1 MRPRSAFFAALLLA
15 APAHAETNVVRVAQ
29 QFGIGYLPLTVM
41 RHEQLLEKEAARAG
55 LPDEKV
61 EWTQFGAGNAMNEA
75 LLSGR
80 LDFPS
85 GGVTVLLTIW
95 SKTKG
100 RQDIHGVAALDS
112 MPLYLVSSNPKV
124 ASAKDLSEADRIG
137 LPAVKVSIQA
147 VTLEMAAA
155 RLFGQAQFGKFDAL
169 TVSLA
174 HPDAMAALMSG
185 RSEINAHFGSPPFQ
199 YQELADPRMHR
210 IVNSYDVTGGPHTFN
225 VIWTSRKFHDE
236 NPKLY
241 GAFLAALGEAMKL
254 ITSDPHRAAEIYVA
268 EENSKLA
275 ADFIEK
281 MVRDPENRFTALP
294 ENVER
299 YGDFLAA
306 IGAIESKPARVQDL
320 FFPELFSAQGR

>member
-1 MRPRSAFFAALLLA
+1 MRLILGLLAACFLA
-15 APAHAETNVVRVAQ
+15 APAEAETNVVRVAQ

-41 RHEQLLEKEAARAG
+41 RHERLLEGAATQAG
-55 LPDEKV
+55 LADEKV

-100 RQDIHGVAALDS
+100 RQDIHGVAALNS

-124 ASAKDLSEADRIG
+124 TNAKDLSEADRIG
-137 LPAVKVSIQA
+137 LPTVKISIQA
-147 VTLEMAAA
+147 VTLEMEAA
-155 RLFGQAQFGKFDAL
+155 RLFGQAQFGKFDPL

-174 HPDAMAALMSG
+174 HPDAMAALMTG
-185 RSEINAHFGSPPFQ
+185 RSEVNAHFGSPPFQ

-210 IVNSYDVTGGPHTFN
+210 VINSYDVTGGPHTFN
-225 VIWTSRKFHDE
+225 VIWTSKKFHDD

-241 GAFLAALGEAMKL
+241 GAFLAALGQAMKL
-254 ITSDPHRAAEIYVA
+254 ITSDPRRAAEIYVA

-275 ADFIEK
+275 VDFIEK
-281 MVRDPENRFTALP
+281 MVRDPENRFTRLP
-294 ENVER
+294 ESVER
-299 YGDFLAA
+299 YSDFLAA
-306 IGAIESKPARVQDL
+306 IGSIENKPASVNDL
-320 FFPELFSAQGR
+320 FFPELFGAQGR